1 MFQKKDYVVT
11 SAQGVCIVA
20 DVPKLV
26 VGKEQQMQYYLLQSI
41 ADRKKRSYIPVEN
54 HETVVRAVMT
64 REEALK
70 LQDFVK
76 GNRPEILQNAPN
88 KELAKEWLESA
99 TPENW
104 AKAKIWLSQQEVTFS
119 IEVSEYLAK
128 AGNNLLQELEYIFHD
143 EKEAFI
149 NFFAFD

>member
-41 ADRKKRSYIPVEN
+41 VDKKKRCYIPVEK

-64 REEALK
+64 QGEALELK
-70 LQDFVK
+70 EFLQK
-76 GNRPEILQNAPN
+76 NKQEILQNAPDRD
-88 KELAKEWLESA
+88 LAKAWLESA

-104 AKAKIWLSQQEVTFS
+104 GRAGTWLMQP
-119 IEVSEYLAK
+119 EVSFAGEILEYLTK
-128 AGNNLLQELEYIFHD
+128 ARDNLLQELHYIFR
-143 EKEAFI
+143 EEEEPFL
-149 NFFAFD
+149 NFFV